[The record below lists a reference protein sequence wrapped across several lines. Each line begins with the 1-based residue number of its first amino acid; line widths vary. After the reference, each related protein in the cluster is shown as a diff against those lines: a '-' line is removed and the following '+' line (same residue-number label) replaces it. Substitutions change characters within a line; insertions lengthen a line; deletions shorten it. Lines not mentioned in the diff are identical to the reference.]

1 MGVWLIKW
9 SSTVRL
15 DDYVTVKALRR
26 QVALID
32 KPNGSGHKP
41 QHKINEELTEALAKE
56 VAELSQTMRT
66 FGLFS
71 DSSNDLKKRVDLM
84 RRIREDLGEVF
95 LYTFRVANALDVDIT
110 RSVHEKVVK
119 ALKESEEPWMK
130 NSRR

>member
-1 MGVWLIKW
+1 MIKW

-32 KPNGSGHKP
+32 KTNGAAQKP
-41 QHKINEELTEALAKE
+41 RHRVNEELAETLAKE

-66 FGLFS
+66 FGMFS

-84 RRIREDLGEVF
+84 RRVREDLGEVF
-95 LYTFRVANALDVDIT
+95 LYTFRVANALDIDVT
-110 RSVHEKVVK
+110 RSVHEKILK

-130 NSRR
+130 NSKR